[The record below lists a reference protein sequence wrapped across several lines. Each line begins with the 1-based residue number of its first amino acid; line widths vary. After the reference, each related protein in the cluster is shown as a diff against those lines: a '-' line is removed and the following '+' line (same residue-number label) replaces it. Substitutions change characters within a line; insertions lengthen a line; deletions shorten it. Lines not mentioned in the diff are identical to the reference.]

1 MKQSDITPEIIALS
15 RKIAEYWRMEI
26 YKGCWYCDIDILCLW
41 HENYEPDFPDEV
53 FPIPSISDC
62 LEKLRA
68 LNLRVYISGLHYKYP
83 VNDEKWYSVSI
94 HRLPYGEEIVFI
106 CIENF
111 HEALLQALL
120 AVLEGSHE

>member
-1 MKQSDITPEIIALS
+1 MKQSDITSEIIALS

-62 LEKLRA
+62 LEKLGQ
-68 LNLRVYISGLHYKYP
+68 LGVGDIELIQDVDKWTVYFFPKTATHATAMMGNSL
-83 VNDEKWYSVSI
+83 
-94 HRLPYGEEIVFI
+94 
-106 CIENF
+106 

-120 AVLEGSHE
+120 AVPGGSHDR